1 MRRRLTTGIASA
13 ALVLAAVAAPTAAA
27 GAAEPRDDDSGIVV
41 GVEIAPRPGCSP
53 HCGSGTAPGSVPGSE
68 PGWQLADTGADVEP
82 ALVIALALGASGLV
96 VAGAAGVARAR
107 SGRAEN

>member
-1 MRRRLTTGIASA
+1 MTGFASA

-27 GAAEPRDDDSGIVV
+27 VAAEPRDDDSGIVV
-41 GVEIAPRPGCSP
+41 GVEIAPRSECVGECE
-53 HCGSGTAPGSVPGSE
+53 TVPTTRPAE
-68 PGWQLADTGADVEP
+68 GWGLADTGADVEP

-96 VAGAAGVARAR
+96 VAGAAGIARAR